1 MLRSC
6 HNGDST
12 APELPARKA
21 LISRLD
27 DQEEDSEGPV
37 EILGKRKRA
46 EVDYRKLNTEM
57 FGDIEAYDGEACEDA
72 DFSPRADARKS
83 A

>member
-6 HNGDST
+6 HNDDSS
-12 APELPARKA
+12 APDLPTREA

-27 DQEEDSEGPV
+27 DEEELSEGPV

-46 EVDYRKLNTEM
+46 EVDYLKLNTEM

-72 DFSPRADARKS
+72 DFSPCAEARKS